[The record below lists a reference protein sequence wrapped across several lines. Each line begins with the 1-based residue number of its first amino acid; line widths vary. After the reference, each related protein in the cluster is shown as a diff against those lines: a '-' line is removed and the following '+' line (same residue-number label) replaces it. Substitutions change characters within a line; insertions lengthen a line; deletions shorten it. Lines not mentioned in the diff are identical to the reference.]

1 MCAPLVEFSLTAGA
15 VNHYPRS
22 FEALANKCTQQ
33 FARNAIGGYTSAGG
47 RMDHQL
53 HRSHL
58 IHILQGAYS
67 GELAAGF
74 AYRGHWKSVKN
85 ADERAAIQKIERE
98 EWVHRKRVGEMLA
111 NLDSA
116 PQKFREAKLW
126 VIGRTIGLAC
136 HVIGW
141 FLPMYFA
148 GRLESGNVIEYQV
161 AASHAGALGLTEFEA
176 DLLVMAR
183 VEKEH
188 ELFFLNVITGHRL
201 LPIVSGVFGWGAIE
215 EPPAETV
222 SEAASEAD

>member
-1 MCAPLVEFSLTAGA
+1 MD
-15 VNHYPRS
+15 
-22 FEALANKCTQQ
+22 QQ
-33 FARNAIGGYTSAGG
+33 G
-47 RMDHQL
+47 
-53 HRSHL
+53 HRHHL

-85 ADERAAIQKIERE
+85 AHERAAIQKIERE
-98 EWVHRKRVGEMLA
+98 EWVHRKRVGEMLVS
-111 NLDSA
+111 LDSA

-136 HVIGW
+136 HLIGW

-161 AASHAGALGLTEFEA
+161 AASHAAELGLREFEA

-188 ELFFLNVITGHRL
+188 ELFFLSVITGHRL
-201 LPIVSGVFGWGAIE
+201 LPIVSVVFGWGVIE
-215 EPPAETV
+215 QPSTETV
-222 SEAASEAD
+222 SEASSEAD

>member
-1 MCAPLVEFSLTAGA
+1 
-15 VNHYPRS
+15 
-22 FEALANKCTQQ
+22 
-33 FARNAIGGYTSAGG
+33 
-47 RMDHQL
+47 MDREG
-53 HRSHL
+53 HRRHL

-85 ADERAAIQKIERE
+85 TDERAAIQKIEQE

-111 NLDSA
+111 SLGGA
-116 PQKFREAKLW
+116 PRKFREAKLW

-136 HVIGW
+136 HLIGW

-161 AASHAGALGLTEFEA
+161 AAAHAGALGLKEFEA

-183 VEKEH
+183 VEREH
-188 ELFFLNVITGHRL
+188 ELFFFNVITGHRL
-201 LPIVSGVFGWGAIE
+201 LPMVSRVFGWADIE
-215 EPPAETV
+215 QPPTETV
-222 SEAASEAD
+222 SEAASEAE

>member
-1 MCAPLVEFSLTAGA
+1 
-15 VNHYPRS
+15 
-22 FEALANKCTQQ
+22 
-33 FARNAIGGYTSAGG
+33 
-47 RMDHQL
+47 MDREG
-53 HRSHL
+53 HRYQL

-85 ADERAAIQKIERE
+85 TNERAAIQKIERE
-98 EWVHRKRVGEMLA
+98 EWVHRKRVGEMLSI
-111 NLDSA
+111 LGGA
-116 PQKFREAKLW
+116 PRRFREAKLW
-126 VIGRTIGLAC
+126 VIGRTIGLSC
-136 HVIGW
+136 HLIGW

-161 AASHAGALGLTEFEA
+161 AASHAGALGLEEFEA
-176 DLLVMAR
+176 DLLVMAQ

-201 LPIVSGVFGWGAIE
+201 LPIVSSVFSWGALE
-215 EPPAETV
+215 QQPPTEPV